1 MGARH
6 RARGAVPLSRIE
18 RLQELT
24 AELSRAPT
32 VAAVTDVVVTTITE
46 ELGAGSALVALLEG
60 DDTATF
66 EIVRAVGYLPTTLEQ
81 WTSFSMD
88 APLPAGDALRRGAM
102 VVFESL
108 ADRDQQYPALRGV
121 PSAHEAWAIV
131 PLIVDGEPVG
141 IVSFGF
147 ASPRRLVAADRSF
160 VQAVVDQCAQ
170 AVHRARLY
178 DEQRTVARQRGFL
191 NRAGEAFA
199 EASSYRD
206 VQQLVVELATP
217 ELGDGAALFL
227 GVPGGLSSAASRHTD
242 PGAGAVLSA
251 LDGGRAFTADPLLHE
266 VFRTGTPRTLRTDEA
281 LPDPAGAAGPADRA
295 AGDLL
300 VLPLQSRVSTL
311 GVLVLVQRGAGTS
324 AASDWSLAES
334 YCSLAGLH
342 CDNARLLEEQTRIA
356 QHLQA
361 SLLPPMLPHIPG
373 LEVATAYV
381 AGGTG
386 ADVGGDF
393 YDLFDA
399 GEGRWVAVTG
409 DVRGRG
415 VDAAATT
422 GLARHTVRAA
432 AVPRADPSAVVRR
445 LNEVLLAHEPLG
457 LEPRFCAVCLM
468 ACSLTSAGA
477 TITVCCAG
485 HPLPWLVRAD
495 GVAREVGVPG
505 TVAGVVADPDLAD
518 ETIVLGAGDTLVAFT
533 DGISER
539 RCEGVF
545 FEDLLATVLSGTA
558 DLDVRAVAARVRDQA
573 TAFGAEEPDDD
584 MAVLVLRVAG
594 RAPPV
599 GRPATIGE
607 RLDET
612 GSAAGTVLPRAVRS
626 SMPVEGRP

>member
-1 MGARH
+1 MGARG
-6 RARGAVPLSRIE
+6 RARRAVPLSRIE

-60 DDTATF
+60 DDTAAF
-66 EIVRAVGYLPTTLEQ
+66 EIVQATGYLPTTLEQ

-102 VVFESL
+102 VVFDSL
-108 ADRDQQYPALRGV
+108 ADRDRQYPALRGM
-121 PSAHEAWAIV
+121 PAAHEAWAIV

-147 ASPRRLVAADRSF
+147 PGPRRLAAADRSF

-199 EASSYRD
+199 EASSFRD

-227 GVPGGLSSAASRHTD
+227 GVPGGLSLAASQHTA
-242 PGAGAVLSA
+242 PGAGAVLSG
-251 LDGGRAFTADPLLHE
+251 LDGGRAFSAHPLLHE
-266 VFRTGTPRTLRTDEA
+266 VFRTATARTLRVEEA
-281 LPDPAGAAGPADRA
+281 LPDVACADSA

-300 VLPLQSRVSTL
+300 VLPLQSRASSL
-311 GVLVLVQRGAGTS
+311 GVLVLVQRGARTS

-356 QHLQA
+356 HHLQS
-361 SLLPPMLPHIPG
+361 SLLPPLLPHIPG

-445 LNEVLLAHEPLG
+445 LNEVLLAQEPLG
-457 LEPRFCAVCLM
+457 VEPRFCAVCLI
-468 ACSLTSAGA
+468 ACSLTSDGA

-495 GVAREVGVPG
+495 GVASEVGQPG
-505 TVAGVVADPDLAD
+505 TVAGVIADPDLAE

-539 RCEGVF
+539 RCDGVF
-545 FEDLLATVLSGTA
+545 FEDRLATVLTGTA
-558 DLDVRAVAARVRDQA
+558 GLDVRAVAARVRDQA

-599 GRPATIGE
+599 GSPTTIGGH
-607 RLDET
+607 RDEAGT
-612 GSAAGTVLPRAVRS
+612 AAATVLPRAGS
-626 SMPVEGRP
+626 SRTSVEGRP